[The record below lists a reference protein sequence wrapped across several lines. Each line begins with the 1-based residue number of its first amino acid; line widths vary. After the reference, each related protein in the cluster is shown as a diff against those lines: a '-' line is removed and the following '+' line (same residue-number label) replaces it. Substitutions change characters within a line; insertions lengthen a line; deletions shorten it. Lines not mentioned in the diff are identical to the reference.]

1 MGERFTRIGKYRN
14 ELITNFIIMCMNK
27 RNYLTAAAMALAV
40 LSSCGGQKEAR
51 NTSGIDLANMDTTVS
66 AGQDFFRYAC
76 GGWNDAHPLTAE
88 YSRYGTFDQLA
99 ENNQKQL
106 RELIEG
112 LASQQNEAGTVA
124 QKIGDLYNIA
134 MDSVARNEQGF
145 APVKPMLDKIAALT
159 DKSQIIPMSVEM
171 RRFQGIGTYFN
182 FYVYADPKNSAL
194 NIFQMG
200 QGGINLGEKEYY
212 LDTDSITENIRNEY
226 KKYIAKLFA
235 LSGFSEAEAQQKVA
249 DVMEIET
256 SIAKVSRSA
265 AELRNPEANYHK
277 MSYADLKKRIPGID
291 WDAFMTG
298 LGIQA
303 PAELNVEQVES
314 IQEVAR
320 LISALPVS
328 KHVSYLEYNLLDA
341 AASCLSD
348 DFVAARFDF
357 YGKVMSGRQ
366 VNQPRWKRAVNS
378 VNGMLGELVGEMY
391 VEKYFPAAAKER
403 MLKLVENLRVALGER
418 IDAQEWM
425 SDSTKVRA
433 HEKLDAFRV
442 KVGYPDK
449 WKDYS
454 KLEIKKDSY
463 WANVCRASEWGFND
477 MISRLGKPV
486 DRDEWLMTPQTVNAY
501 YNPSTNE
508 ICFPAAILQPPFF
521 NMDADDAANYGAIG
535 VVIGHEMTHG
545 FDDQGRQFDKNGNLT
560 DWWAEGDADRFKER
574 AQVMVDFFNNIEV
587 LPGLKGN
594 GQLTLGENLADH
606 GGLNVAYLAFRNA
619 TKDAPLEV
627 KEGFTPEQRFFIAY
641 ATLWAGNIRD
651 EQARVYTKSDPHSL
665 GKWRVNGAL
674 PHIQAWYDAFQITP
688 DDSLYVAPENRV
700 NIW

>member
-1 MGERFTRIGKYRN
+1 
-14 ELITNFIIMCMNK
+14 MNK
-27 RNYLTAAAMALAV
+27 KNYVAVATLAFAMLT
-40 LSSCGGQKEAR
+40 SCAGQKEAKS
-51 NTSGIDLANMDTTVS
+51 TSGIDLANMDTTVS
-66 AGQDFFRYAC
+66 AGTDFFRYAC

-88 YSRYGTFDQLA
+88 YSRYGTFDELF
-99 ENNQKQL
+99 ENSQKQL

-112 LASQQNEAGTVA
+112 LAAQKNNQAGSAA
-124 QKIGDLYNIA
+124 QKIGDLYNMA
-134 MDSVARNEQGF
+134 MDSVTLNKQG
-145 APVKPMLDKIAALT
+145 AEPVKAMLDKIAGLK
-159 DKSQIIPMSVEM
+159 DKNEIVPMMTEM
-171 RRFQGIGTYFN
+171 AHIGIGTYFRS
-182 FYVYADPKNSAL
+182 YVYADPKNSSV
-194 NIFQMG
+194 NILQMG

-212 LDTDSITENIRNEY
+212 LDTDSITQNIREQY
-226 KKYIAKLFA
+226 KLYIGKLFQLA
-235 LSGFSEAEAQQKVA
+235 GFSEADAQQKVA

-256 SIAKVSRSA
+256 AIAKVSCSA
-265 AELRNPEANYHK
+265 TELRDPEANYHK
-277 MSYADLKKRIPGID
+277 MSFDELKKTIAGID
-291 WDAFMTG
+291 WDAYMKG

-303 PAELNVEQVES
+303 PAELNVEQVEP

-320 LISALPVS
+320 LMNTLPLS

-357 YGKVMSGRQ
+357 YGKVLSGRQ

-403 MLKLVENLRVALGER
+403 MVKLVKNLQTALGER

-425 SDSTKVRA
+425 SDSTKIRA
-433 HEKLDAFRV
+433 HEKLATFHV

-454 KLEIKKDSY
+454 KLEIKNDSY

-477 MISRLGKPV
+477 MYSRIGKPV
-486 DRDEWLMTPQTVNAY
+486 DKDEWLMTPQTVNAY

-521 NMDADDAANYGAIG
+521 NMEADDAANYGAIG

-545 FDDQGRQFDKNGNLT
+545 FDDQGRQFDKDGNLT
-560 DWWAEGDADRFKER
+560 DWWAPGDADRFKER
-574 AQVMVDFFNNIEV
+574 AQVMVDFFNKIEV
-587 LPGLKGN
+587 LPGLQAN
-594 GQLTLGENLADH
+594 GELTLGENLADH
-606 GGLNVAYLAFRNA
+606 GGLNVAYLAFQNA
-619 TKDAPLEV
+619 TKDAPLGV
-627 KEGFTPEQRFFIAY
+627 VDGFTPEQRFFLAY

-651 EQARVYTKSDPHSL
+651 EQIRVYTKSDPHSL

-674 PHIQAWYDAFQITP
+674 PHIQAWYDAFHITP
-688 DDSLYVAPENRV
+688 SDPLYVAPENRV
-700 NIW
+700 NVW

>member
-1 MGERFTRIGKYRN
+1 
-14 ELITNFIIMCMNK
+14 MNK
-27 RNYLTAAAMALAV
+27 KNYVAVATLAFAMLT
-40 LSSCGGQKEAR
+40 SCAGQKEAKS
-51 NTSGIDLANMDTTVS
+51 TSGIDLANMDTTVS
-66 AGQDFFRYAC
+66 AGTDFFRYAC

-88 YSRYGTFDQLA
+88 YSRYGTFDELF
-99 ENNQKQL
+99 ENSQKQL

-112 LASQQNEAGTVA
+112 LAAQKNNQAGSAA
-124 QKIGDLYNIA
+124 QKIGDLYNMA
-134 MDSVARNEQGF
+134 MDSVTLNKQG
-145 APVKPMLDKIAALT
+145 AEPVKAMLDKIAGMK
-159 DKSQIIPMSVEM
+159 DKSEIVPMMTEM
-171 RRFQGIGTYFN
+171 AHIGIGTYFHS
-182 FYVYADPKNSAL
+182 YVYADPKNSSL

-212 LDTDSITENIRNEY
+212 LDTDSITQNIREQY
-226 KKYIAKLFA
+226 KLYIGKLFQLA
-235 LSGFSEAEAQQKVA
+235 GFSEADAQQKVA

-256 SIAKVSRSA
+256 AIAKVSRSA
-265 AELRNPEANYHK
+265 TELRDPEANYHK
-277 MSYADLKKRIPGID
+277 MSFDELKKTIAGID
-291 WDAFMTG
+291 WDAYMKG

-303 PAELNVEQVES
+303 PAELNVEQVEP

-320 LISALPVS
+320 LMNTLPLS

-357 YGKVMSGRQ
+357 YGKVLSGRQ

-403 MLKLVENLRVALGER
+403 MVKLVKNLQTALGER

-425 SDSTKVRA
+425 SDSTKIRA
-433 HEKLDAFRV
+433 HEKLATFHV

-454 KLEIKKDSY
+454 KLEIKNDSY
-463 WANVCRASEWGFND
+463 WANVCRASEWGLND
-477 MISRLGKPV
+477 MYSRIGKPV
-486 DRDEWLMTPQTVNAY
+486 DKDEWLMTPQTVNAY

-521 NMDADDAANYGAIG
+521 NMEADDAANYGAIG

-545 FDDQGRQFDKNGNLT
+545 FDDQGRQFDKDGNLT
-560 DWWAEGDADRFKER
+560 DWWAPGDADRFKER
-574 AQVMVDFFNNIEV
+574 AQVMVDFFNKIEV
-587 LPGLKGN
+587 LPGLQAN
-594 GQLTLGENLADH
+594 GELTLGENLADH
-606 GGLNVAYLAFRNA
+606 GGLNVAYLAFQNA
-619 TKDAPLEV
+619 TKDAPLGV
-627 KEGFTPEQRFFIAY
+627 VDGFTPEQRFFLAY

-651 EQARVYTKSDPHSL
+651 EQIRVYTKSDPHSL

-674 PHIQAWYDAFQITP
+674 PHIQAWYDAFHITP
-688 DDSLYVAPENRV
+688 SDPLYVAPENRV
-700 NIW
+700 NVW

>member
-1 MGERFTRIGKYRN
+1 
-14 ELITNFIIMCMNK
+14 MNK
-27 RNYLTAAAMALAV
+27 KNYVAVATLAFAMLT
-40 LSSCGGQKEAR
+40 SCAGQKEAKS
-51 NTSGIDLANMDTTVS
+51 TSGIDLANMDTTVS
-66 AGQDFFRYAC
+66 AGTDFFRYAC

-88 YSRYGTFDQLA
+88 YSRYGTFDELF
-99 ENNQKQL
+99 ENSQKQL

-112 LASQQNEAGTVA
+112 LAAQKNNQAGSAA
-124 QKIGDLYNIA
+124 QKIGDLYNMA
-134 MDSVARNEQGF
+134 MDSVTLNKQG
-145 APVKPMLDKIAALT
+145 AEPVKAMLDKIAGLK
-159 DKSQIIPMSVEM
+159 DKSEIVPMMTEM
-171 RRFQGIGTYFN
+171 AHIGIGTYFHS
-182 FYVYADPKNSAL
+182 YVYADPKNSSL

-212 LDTDSITENIRNEY
+212 LDTDSITQNIREQY
-226 KKYIAKLFA
+226 KLYIGKLFQLA
-235 LSGFSEAEAQQKVA
+235 GFSEADAQQKVA

-256 SIAKVSRSA
+256 AIAKVSRSA
-265 AELRNPEANYHK
+265 TELRDPEANYHK
-277 MSYADLKKRIPGID
+277 MSFDELKKTIAGID
-291 WDAFMTG
+291 WDAYMKG

-303 PAELNVEQVES
+303 PAELNVEQVGP

-320 LISALPVS
+320 LMNTLPLS

-357 YGKVMSGRQ
+357 YGKVLSGRQ

-403 MLKLVENLRVALGER
+403 MVKLVKNLQAALSER

-425 SDSTKVRA
+425 SDSTKIRA
-433 HEKLDAFRV
+433 HEKLATFHV

-454 KLEIKKDSY
+454 KLEIKNDSY

-477 MISRLGKPV
+477 MYSRIGKPV
-486 DRDEWLMTPQTVNAY
+486 DKDEWLMTPQTVNAY

-521 NMDADDAANYGAIG
+521 NMEADDAANYGAIG

-545 FDDQGRQFDKNGNLT
+545 FDDQGRQFDKDGNLT
-560 DWWAEGDADRFKER
+560 DWWAPGDADRFKER
-574 AQVMVDFFNNIEV
+574 AQVMVDFFNKIEV
-587 LPGLKGN
+587 LPGLQAN
-594 GQLTLGENLADH
+594 GELTLGENLADH
-606 GGLNVAYLAFRNA
+606 GGLNVAYLAFQNA
-619 TKDAPLEV
+619 TKDAPLGV
-627 KEGFTPEQRFFIAY
+627 VDGFTPEQRFFLAY

-651 EQARVYTKSDPHSL
+651 EQIRVYTKSDPHSL

-674 PHIQAWYDAFQITP
+674 PHIQAWYDAFHITP
-688 DDSLYVAPENRV
+688 SDPLYVAPENRV
-700 NIW
+700 NVW

>member
-1 MGERFTRIGKYRN
+1 
-14 ELITNFIIMCMNK
+14 MNK
-27 RNYLTAAAMALAV
+27 KNYVAVATLAFAMLT
-40 LSSCGGQKEAR
+40 SCAGQKEAKS
-51 NTSGIDLANMDTTVS
+51 TSGIDLANMDTTVS
-66 AGQDFFRYAC
+66 AGTDFFRYAC

-88 YSRYGTFDQLA
+88 YSRYGTFDELF
-99 ENNQKQL
+99 ENSQKQL

-112 LASQQNEAGTVA
+112 LAAQKNNQAGSAA
-124 QKIGDLYNIA
+124 QKIGDLYNMA
-134 MDSVARNEQGF
+134 MDSVTLNKQG
-145 APVKPMLDKIAALT
+145 AEPVKAMLDKIAGMK
-159 DKSQIIPMSVEM
+159 DKSEIVPMMTEM
-171 RRFQGIGTYFN
+171 AHIGIGTYFHS
-182 FYVYADPKNSAL
+182 YVYADPKNSSL

-212 LDTDSITENIRNEY
+212 LDTDSITQNIREQY
-226 KKYIAKLFA
+226 KLYIGKLFQLA
-235 LSGFSEAEAQQKVA
+235 GFSEADAQQKVA

-256 SIAKVSRSA
+256 AIAKVSRSA
-265 AELRNPEANYHK
+265 TELRDPEANYHK
-277 MSYADLKKRIPGID
+277 MSFDELKKTIVGID
-291 WDAFMTG
+291 WDAYMKG

-303 PAELNVEQVES
+303 PAELNVEQVEP

-320 LISALPVS
+320 LMNTLPLS

-357 YGKVMSGRQ
+357 YGKVLSGRQ

-403 MLKLVENLRVALGER
+403 MVKLVKNLQTALGER

-425 SDSTKVRA
+425 SDSTKIRA
-433 HEKLDAFRV
+433 HEKLATFHV

-454 KLEIKKDSY
+454 KLEIKNDSY

-477 MISRLGKPV
+477 MYSRIGKPV
-486 DRDEWLMTPQTVNAY
+486 DKDEWLMTPQTVNAY

-521 NMDADDAANYGAIG
+521 NMEADDAANYGAIG

-545 FDDQGRQFDKNGNLT
+545 FDDQGRQFDKDGNLT
-560 DWWAEGDADRFKER
+560 DWWAPGDADRFKER
-574 AQVMVDFFNNIEV
+574 AQVMVDFFNKIEV
-587 LPGLKGN
+587 LPGLQAN
-594 GQLTLGENLADH
+594 GELTLGENLADH
-606 GGLNVAYLAFRNA
+606 GGLNVAYLAFQNA
-619 TKDAPLEV
+619 TKDAPLGV
-627 KEGFTPEQRFFIAY
+627 VDGFTPEQRFFLAY

-651 EQARVYTKSDPHSL
+651 EQIRVYTKSDPHSL

-674 PHIQAWYDAFQITP
+674 PHIQAWYDAFHITP
-688 DDSLYVAPENRV
+688 SDPLYVAPENRV
-700 NIW
+700 NVW

>member
-1 MGERFTRIGKYRN
+1 
-14 ELITNFIIMCMNK
+14 MNK
-27 RNYLTAAAMALAV
+27 KNYVAVATLAFAMLT
-40 LSSCGGQKEAR
+40 SCAGQKEAKS
-51 NTSGIDLANMDTTVS
+51 TSGIDLANMDTTVS
-66 AGQDFFRYAC
+66 AGTDFFRYAC

-88 YSRYGTFDQLA
+88 YSRYGTFDELF
-99 ENNQKQL
+99 ENSQKQL

-112 LASQQNEAGTVA
+112 LAAQKNNQAGSAA
-124 QKIGDLYNIA
+124 QKIGDLYNMA
-134 MDSVARNEQGF
+134 MDSVTLNKQG
-145 APVKPMLDKIAALT
+145 AEPVKAMLDKIAGMK
-159 DKSQIIPMSVEM
+159 DKSEIVPMMTEM
-171 RRFQGIGTYFN
+171 AHIGIGTYFHS
-182 FYVYADPKNSAL
+182 YVYADPKNSSL

-212 LDTDSITENIRNEY
+212 LDTDSITQNIREQY
-226 KKYIAKLFA
+226 KLYIGKLFQLA
-235 LSGFSEAEAQQKVA
+235 GFSEADAQQKVA

-256 SIAKVSRSA
+256 AIAKVSRSA
-265 AELRNPEANYHK
+265 TELRDPEANYHK
-277 MSYADLKKRIPGID
+277 MSFDELKKTIAGID
-291 WDAFMTG
+291 WDAYMKG

-303 PAELNVEQVES
+303 PAELNVEQAEP

-320 LISALPVS
+320 LMNTLPLS

-357 YGKVMSGRQ
+357 YGKVLSGRQ

-403 MLKLVENLRVALGER
+403 MVKLVKNLQTALGER

-425 SDSTKVRA
+425 SDSTKIRA
-433 HEKLDAFRV
+433 HEKLATFHV

-454 KLEIKKDSY
+454 KLEIKNDSY

-477 MISRLGKPV
+477 MYSRIGKPV
-486 DRDEWLMTPQTVNAY
+486 DKDEWLMTPQTVNAY

-521 NMDADDAANYGAIG
+521 NMEADDAANYGAIG

-545 FDDQGRQFDKNGNLT
+545 FDDQGRQFDKDGNLT
-560 DWWAEGDADRFKER
+560 DWWAPGDADRFKER
-574 AQVMVDFFNNIEV
+574 AQVMVDFFNKIEV
-587 LPGLKGN
+587 LPGLQAN
-594 GQLTLGENLADH
+594 GELTLGENLADH
-606 GGLNVAYLAFRNA
+606 GGLNVAYLAFQNA
-619 TKDAPLEV
+619 TKDAPLGV
-627 KEGFTPEQRFFIAY
+627 VDGFTPEQRFFLAY

-651 EQARVYTKSDPHSL
+651 EQIRVYTKSDPHSL

-674 PHIQAWYDAFQITP
+674 PHIQAWYDAFHITP
-688 DDSLYVAPENRV
+688 SDPLYVAPENRV
-700 NIW
+700 NVW

>member
-1 MGERFTRIGKYRN
+1 
-14 ELITNFIIMCMNK
+14 MNK
-27 RNYLTAAAMALAV
+27 KNYVAVATLAFAMLT
-40 LSSCGGQKEAR
+40 SCAGQKEAKS
-51 NTSGIDLANMDTTVS
+51 TSGIDLANMDTTVS
-66 AGQDFFRYAC
+66 AGTDFFRYAC

-88 YSRYGTFDQLA
+88 YSRYGTFDELF
-99 ENNQKQL
+99 ENSQKQL

-112 LASQQNEAGTVA
+112 LAAQKNNQAGSAA
-124 QKIGDLYNIA
+124 QKIGDLYNMA
-134 MDSVARNEQGF
+134 MDSVTLNKQG
-145 APVKPMLDKIAALT
+145 AEPVKAMLDKIAGMK
-159 DKSQIIPMSVEM
+159 DKSEIVPMMTEM
-171 RRFQGIGTYFN
+171 AHIGIGTYFHS
-182 FYVYADPKNSAL
+182 YVYADPKNSSL

-212 LDTDSITENIRNEY
+212 LDTDSITQNIREQY
-226 KKYIAKLFA
+226 KLYIGKLFQLA
-235 LSGFSEAEAQQKVA
+235 GFSEADAQQKVA
-249 DVMEIET
+249 DVMELET
-256 SIAKVSRSA
+256 TIAKVSRSA
-265 AELRNPEANYHK
+265 TELRDPEANYHK
-277 MSYADLKKRIPGID
+277 MSFDELKKTIAGID
-291 WDAFMTG
+291 WDAYMKG

-303 PAELNVEQVES
+303 PAELNVEQVEP

-320 LISALPVS
+320 LMNTLPLS

-357 YGKVMSGRQ
+357 YGKVLSGRQ

-403 MLKLVENLRVALGER
+403 MVKLVKNLQTALGER

-425 SDSTKVRA
+425 SDSTKIRA
-433 HEKLDAFRV
+433 HEKLATFHV

-454 KLEIKKDSY
+454 KLEIKNDSY

-477 MISRLGKPV
+477 MYSRIGKPV
-486 DRDEWLMTPQTVNAY
+486 DKDEWLMTPQTVNAY

-521 NMDADDAANYGAIG
+521 NMEADDAANYGAIG

-545 FDDQGRQFDKNGNLT
+545 FDDQGRQFDKDGNLT
-560 DWWAEGDADRFKER
+560 DWWAPGDADRFKER
-574 AQVMVDFFNNIEV
+574 AQVMVDFFNKIEV
-587 LPGLKGN
+587 LPGLQAN
-594 GQLTLGENLADH
+594 GELTLGENLADH
-606 GGLNVAYLAFRNA
+606 GGLNVAYLAFQNA
-619 TKDAPLEV
+619 TKDAPLGV
-627 KEGFTPEQRFFIAY
+627 VDGFTPEQRFFLAY

-651 EQARVYTKSDPHSL
+651 EQIRVYTKSDPHSL

-674 PHIQAWYDAFQITP
+674 PHIQAWYDAFHITP
-688 DDSLYVAPENRV
+688 SDPLYVAPENRV
-700 NIW
+700 NVW

>member
-1 MGERFTRIGKYRN
+1 
-14 ELITNFIIMCMNK
+14 MNK
-27 RNYLTAAAMALAV
+27 KNYVAVATLAFAMLT
-40 LSSCGGQKEAR
+40 SCAGQKEAKS
-51 NTSGIDLANMDTTVS
+51 TSGIDLANMDTTVS
-66 AGQDFFRYAC
+66 AGTDFFRYAC

-88 YSRYGTFDQLA
+88 YSRYGTFDELF
-99 ENNQKQL
+99 ENSQKQL

-112 LASQQNEAGTVA
+112 LAAQKNNQAGSAA
-124 QKIGDLYNIA
+124 QKIGDLYNMA
-134 MDSVARNEQGF
+134 MDSVTLNKQG
-145 APVKPMLDKIAALT
+145 AEPVKAMLDKIAGMK
-159 DKSQIIPMSVEM
+159 DKSEIVPMMTEM
-171 RRFQGIGTYFN
+171 AHIGIGTYFHS
-182 FYVYADPKNSAL
+182 YVYADPKNSSL

-212 LDTDSITENIRNEY
+212 LDTDSITQNIREQY
-226 KKYIAKLFA
+226 KLYIGKLFQLA
-235 LSGFSEAEAQQKVA
+235 GFSEADAQQKVA
-249 DVMEIET
+249 DVMELET
-256 SIAKVSRSA
+256 AIAKVSRSA
-265 AELRNPEANYHK
+265 TELRDPEANYHK
-277 MSYADLKKRIPGID
+277 MSFDELKKTIAGID
-291 WDAFMTG
+291 WDAYMKG

-303 PAELNVEQVES
+303 PAELNVEQVEP

-320 LISALPVS
+320 LMNTLPLS

-357 YGKVMSGRQ
+357 YGKVLSGRQ

-403 MLKLVENLRVALGER
+403 MVKLVKNLQTALGER

-425 SDSTKVRA
+425 SDSTKIRA
-433 HEKLDAFRV
+433 HEKLATFHV

-454 KLEIKKDSY
+454 KLEIKNDSY

-477 MISRLGKPV
+477 MYSRIGKPV
-486 DRDEWLMTPQTVNAY
+486 DKDEWLMTPQTVNAY

-521 NMDADDAANYGAIG
+521 NMEADDAANYGAIG

-545 FDDQGRQFDKNGNLT
+545 FDDQGRQFDKDGNLT
-560 DWWAEGDADRFKER
+560 DWWAPGDADRFKER
-574 AQVMVDFFNNIEV
+574 AQVMVDFFNKIEV
-587 LPGLKGN
+587 LPGLQAN
-594 GQLTLGENLADH
+594 GELTLGENLADH
-606 GGLNVAYLAFRNA
+606 GGLNVAYLAFQNA
-619 TKDAPLEV
+619 TKDAPLGV
-627 KEGFTPEQRFFIAY
+627 VDGFTPEQRFFLAY

-651 EQARVYTKSDPHSL
+651 EQIRVYTKSDPHSL

-674 PHIQAWYDAFQITP
+674 PHIQAWYDAFHITP
-688 DDSLYVAPENRV
+688 SDPLYVAPENRV
-700 NIW
+700 NVW

>member
-1 MGERFTRIGKYRN
+1 
-14 ELITNFIIMCMNK
+14 MNK
-27 RNYLTAAAMALAV
+27 KHYVAVATLAFAMLT
-40 LSSCGGQKEAR
+40 SCAGQKEAKS
-51 NTSGIDLANMDTTVS
+51 TSGIDLANMDTTVS
-66 AGQDFFRYAC
+66 AGTDFFRYAC

-88 YSRYGTFDQLA
+88 YSRYGTFDELF
-99 ENNQKQL
+99 ENSQKQL

-112 LASQQNEAGTVA
+112 LAAQKNNQAGSAA
-124 QKIGDLYNIA
+124 QKIGDLYNMA
-134 MDSVARNEQGF
+134 MDSVTLNKQG
-145 APVKPMLDKIAALT
+145 AEPVKAMLDKIAGMK
-159 DKSQIIPMSVEM
+159 DKSEIVPMMTEM
-171 RRFQGIGTYFN
+171 AHIGIGTYFHS
-182 FYVYADPKNSAL
+182 YVYADPKNSSL

-212 LDTDSITENIRNEY
+212 LDTDSITQNIREQY
-226 KKYIAKLFA
+226 KLYIGKLFQLA
-235 LSGFSEAEAQQKVA
+235 GFSEADAQQKVA

-256 SIAKVSRSA
+256 AIAKVSRSA
-265 AELRNPEANYHK
+265 TELRDPEANYHK
-277 MSYADLKKRIPGID
+277 MSFDELKKTIAGID
-291 WDAFMTG
+291 WDAYMKG

-303 PAELNVEQVES
+303 PAELNVEQVEP

-320 LISALPVS
+320 LMNTLPLS

-357 YGKVMSGRQ
+357 YGKVLSGRQ

-403 MLKLVENLRVALGER
+403 MVKLVKNLQTALGER

-425 SDSTKVRA
+425 SDSTKIRA
-433 HEKLDAFRV
+433 HEKLAAFHV

-454 KLEIKKDSY
+454 KLEIKNDSY

-477 MISRLGKPV
+477 MYSRIGKPV
-486 DRDEWLMTPQTVNAY
+486 DKDEWLMTPQTVNAY

-521 NMDADDAANYGAIG
+521 NMEADDAANYGAIG

-545 FDDQGRQFDKNGNLT
+545 FDDQGRQFDKDGNLT
-560 DWWAEGDADRFKER
+560 DWWAPGDADRFKER
-574 AQVMVDFFNNIEV
+574 AQVMVDFFNKIEV
-587 LPGLKGN
+587 LPGLQAN
-594 GQLTLGENLADH
+594 GELTLGENLADH
-606 GGLNVAYLAFRNA
+606 GGLNVAYLAFQNA
-619 TKDAPLEV
+619 TKDAPLGV
-627 KEGFTPEQRFFIAY
+627 VDGFTPEQRFFLAY

-651 EQARVYTKSDPHSL
+651 EQIRVYTKSDPHSL

-674 PHIQAWYDAFQITP
+674 PHIQAWYDAFHITP
-688 DDSLYVAPENRV
+688 SDPLYVAPENRV
-700 NIW
+700 NVW

>member
-1 MGERFTRIGKYRN
+1 
-14 ELITNFIIMCMNK
+14 MNK
-27 RNYLTAAAMALAV
+27 KNYVAVATLAFAMLT
-40 LSSCGGQKEAR
+40 SCAGQKEAKS
-51 NTSGIDLANMDTTVS
+51 TSGIDLANMDTTVS
-66 AGQDFFRYAC
+66 AGTDFFRYAC

-88 YSRYGTFDQLA
+88 YSRYGTFDELF
-99 ENNQKQL
+99 ENSQKQL

-112 LASQQNEAGTVA
+112 LAAQKNNQAGSAA
-124 QKIGDLYNIA
+124 QKIGDLYNMA
-134 MDSVARNEQGF
+134 MDSVTLNKQG
-145 APVKPMLDKIAALT
+145 AEPVKAMLDKIAGLK
-159 DKSQIIPMSVEM
+159 DKNEIVPMMTEM
-171 RRFQGIGTYFN
+171 AHIGIGTYFHS
-182 FYVYADPKNSAL
+182 YVYADPKNSSL

-212 LDTDSITENIRNEY
+212 LDTDSITQNIREQY
-226 KKYIAKLFA
+226 KLYIGKLFQLA
-235 LSGFSEAEAQQKVA
+235 GFSEADAQQKVA

-256 SIAKVSRSA
+256 AIAKVSRSA
-265 AELRNPEANYHK
+265 TELRDPEANYHK
-277 MSYADLKKRIPGID
+277 MSFDELKKTIAGID
-291 WDAFMTG
+291 WDTYMKG

-303 PAELNVEQVES
+303 PAELNVEQVEP

-320 LISALPVS
+320 LMNTLPLS

-357 YGKVMSGRQ
+357 YGKVLSGRQ

-403 MLKLVENLRVALGER
+403 MVKLVKNLQTALGER

-425 SDSTKVRA
+425 SDSTKIRA
-433 HEKLDAFRV
+433 HEKLATFHV

-454 KLEIKKDSY
+454 KLEIKNDSY

-477 MISRLGKPV
+477 MYSRIGKPV
-486 DRDEWLMTPQTVNAY
+486 DKDEWLMTPQTVNAY

-521 NMDADDAANYGAIG
+521 NMEADDAANYGAIG

-545 FDDQGRQFDKNGNLT
+545 FDDQGRQFDKDGNLT
-560 DWWAEGDADRFKER
+560 DWWAPGDADRFKER
-574 AQVMVDFFNNIEV
+574 AQVMVDFFNKIEV
-587 LPGLKGN
+587 LPGLQAN
-594 GQLTLGENLADH
+594 GELTLGENLADH
-606 GGLNVAYLAFRNA
+606 GGLNVAYLAFQNA
-619 TKDAPLEV
+619 TKDAPLGV
-627 KEGFTPEQRFFIAY
+627 VDGFTPEQRFFLAY

-651 EQARVYTKSDPHSL
+651 EQIRVYTKSDPHSL

-674 PHIQAWYDAFQITP
+674 PHIQAWYDAFHITP
-688 DDSLYVAPENRV
+688 SDPLYVAPENRV
-700 NIW
+700 NVW

>member
-1 MGERFTRIGKYRN
+1 
-14 ELITNFIIMCMNK
+14 MNK
-27 RNYLTAAAMALAV
+27 KNYVAVATLAFAMLT
-40 LSSCGGQKEAR
+40 SCAGQKEAKS
-51 NTSGIDLANMDTTVS
+51 TSGIDLANMDTTVS
-66 AGQDFFRYAC
+66 AGTDFFRYAC

-88 YSRYGTFDQLA
+88 YSRYGTFDELF
-99 ENNQKQL
+99 ENSQKQL

-112 LASQQNEAGTVA
+112 LAAQKNNQAGSAA
-124 QKIGDLYNIA
+124 QKIGDLYNMA
-134 MDSVARNEQGF
+134 MDSVTLNKQG
-145 APVKPMLDKIAALT
+145 AEPVKAMLDKIAGMK
-159 DKSQIIPMSVEM
+159 DKSEIVPMMTEM
-171 RRFQGIGTYFN
+171 AHIGIGTYFHS
-182 FYVYADPKNSAL
+182 YVYADPKNSSL

-212 LDTDSITENIRNEY
+212 LDTDSITQNIREQY
-226 KKYIAKLFA
+226 KLYIGKLFQLA
-235 LSGFSEAEAQQKVA
+235 GFSEADAQQKVA

-256 SIAKVSRSA
+256 AIAKVSRSA
-265 AELRNPEANYHK
+265 TELRDPEANYHK
-277 MSYADLKKRIPGID
+277 MSFDELKKTIAGID
-291 WDAFMTG
+291 WDAYMKG

-303 PAELNVEQVES
+303 PAELNVEQVEP

-320 LISALPVS
+320 LMNTLPLS

-357 YGKVMSGRQ
+357 YGKVLSGRQ

-403 MLKLVENLRVALGER
+403 MVKLVKNLQTALGER

-425 SDSTKVRA
+425 SDSTKIRA
-433 HEKLDAFRV
+433 HEKLAAFHV

-454 KLEIKKDSY
+454 KLEIKNDSY

-477 MISRLGKPV
+477 MYSRIGKPV
-486 DRDEWLMTPQTVNAY
+486 DKDEWLMTPQTVNAY

-521 NMDADDAANYGAIG
+521 NMEADDAANYGAIG

-545 FDDQGRQFDKNGNLT
+545 FDDQGRQFDKDGNLT
-560 DWWAEGDADRFKER
+560 DWWAPGDADRFKER
-574 AQVMVDFFNNIEV
+574 AQVMVDFFNKIEV
-587 LPGLKGN
+587 LPGLQAN
-594 GQLTLGENLADH
+594 GELTLGENLADH
-606 GGLNVAYLAFRNA
+606 GGLSVAYLAFQNA
-619 TKDAPLEV
+619 TKDAPLGV
-627 KEGFTPEQRFFIAY
+627 VDGFTPEQRFFLAY

-651 EQARVYTKSDPHSL
+651 EQIRVYTKSDPHSL

-674 PHIQAWYDAFQITP
+674 PHIQAWYDAFHITP
-688 DDSLYVAPENRV
+688 SDPLYVAPENRV
-700 NIW
+700 NVW

>member
-1 MGERFTRIGKYRN
+1 
-14 ELITNFIIMCMNK
+14 MNK
-27 RNYLTAAAMALAV
+27 KNYVAVATLAFAMLT
-40 LSSCGGQKEAR
+40 SCAGQKEAKS
-51 NTSGIDLANMDTTVS
+51 TSGIDLANMDTTVS
-66 AGQDFFRYAC
+66 AGTDFFRYAC

-88 YSRYGTFDQLA
+88 YSRYGTFDELF
-99 ENNQKQL
+99 ENSQKQL

-112 LASQQNEAGTVA
+112 LAAQKNNQAGSAA
-124 QKIGDLYNIA
+124 QKIGDLYNMA
-134 MDSVARNEQGF
+134 MDSVTLNKQG
-145 APVKPMLDKIAALT
+145 AEPVKAMLDKIAGMK
-159 DKSQIIPMSVEM
+159 DKSEIVPMMTEM
-171 RRFQGIGTYFN
+171 AHIGIGTYFHS
-182 FYVYADPKNSAL
+182 YVYADPKNSSL

-212 LDTDSITENIRNEY
+212 LDTDSITQNIREQY
-226 KKYIAKLFA
+226 KLYIGKLFQLA
-235 LSGFSEAEAQQKVA
+235 GFSEADAQQKVA

-256 SIAKVSRSA
+256 AIAKVSRSA
-265 AELRNPEANYHK
+265 TELRDLEANYHK
-277 MSYADLKKRIPGID
+277 MSFDELKKTIAGID
-291 WDAFMTG
+291 WDAYMKG

-303 PAELNVEQVES
+303 PAELNVEQVEP

-320 LISALPVS
+320 LMNTLPLS

-357 YGKVMSGRQ
+357 YGKVLSGRQ

-403 MLKLVENLRVALGER
+403 MVKLVKNLQTALGER

-425 SDSTKVRA
+425 SDSTKIRA
-433 HEKLDAFRV
+433 HEKLAVFHV

-454 KLEIKKDSY
+454 KLEIKNDSY

-477 MISRLGKPV
+477 MYSRIGKPV
-486 DRDEWLMTPQTVNAY
+486 DKDEWLMTPQTVNAY

-521 NMDADDAANYGAIG
+521 NMEADDAANYGAIG

-545 FDDQGRQFDKNGNLT
+545 FDDQGRQFDKDGNLT
-560 DWWAEGDADRFKER
+560 DWWAPGDADRFKER
-574 AQVMVDFFNNIEV
+574 AQVMVDFFNKIEV
-587 LPGLKGN
+587 LPGLQAN
-594 GQLTLGENLADH
+594 GELTLGENLADH
-606 GGLNVAYLAFRNA
+606 GGLNVAYLAFQNA
-619 TKDAPLEV
+619 TKDAPLGV
-627 KEGFTPEQRFFIAY
+627 VDGFTPEQRFFLAY

-651 EQARVYTKSDPHSL
+651 EQIRVYTKSDPHSL

-674 PHIQAWYDAFQITP
+674 PHIQAWYDAFHITP
-688 DDSLYVAPENRV
+688 SDPLYVAPENRV
-700 NIW
+700 NVW

>member
-1 MGERFTRIGKYRN
+1 
-14 ELITNFIIMCMNK
+14 MNK
-27 RNYLTAAAMALAV
+27 KNYVAVATLAFAMLT
-40 LSSCGGQKEAR
+40 SCAGQKEAKS
-51 NTSGIDLANMDTTVS
+51 TSGIDLANMDTTVS
-66 AGQDFFRYAC
+66 AGTDFFRYAC

-88 YSRYGTFDQLA
+88 YSRYGTFDELF
-99 ENNQKQL
+99 ENSQTQL

-112 LASQQNEAGTVA
+112 LAAQKNNQAGSAA
-124 QKIGDLYNIA
+124 QKIGDLYNMA
-134 MDSVARNEQGF
+134 MDSVTLNKQG
-145 APVKPMLDKIAALT
+145 AEPVKAMLDTIAGLK
-159 DKSQIIPMSVEM
+159 DKNEIVPMMTEM
-171 RRFQGIGTYFN
+171 AHIGIGTYFRS
-182 FYVYADPKNSAL
+182 YVYADPKNSSL

-212 LDTDSITENIRNEY
+212 LDTDSITQNIREQY
-226 KKYIAKLFA
+226 KLYIGKLFQLA
-235 LSGFSEAEAQQKVA
+235 GFSEADAQQKVA

-256 SIAKVSRSA
+256 AIAKVSRSA
-265 AELRNPEANYHK
+265 TELRDPEANYHK
-277 MSYADLKKRIPGID
+277 MSFDELKKTIAGID
-291 WDAFMTG
+291 WDAYMKG

-303 PAELNVEQVES
+303 PAELNVEQVEP

-320 LISALPVS
+320 LMNTLPLS

-357 YGKVMSGRQ
+357 YGKVLSGRQ

-403 MLKLVENLRVALGER
+403 MVKLVKNLQTALGER

-425 SDSTKVRA
+425 SDSTKIRA
-433 HEKLDAFRV
+433 HEKLATFHV

-454 KLEIKKDSY
+454 KLEIKNDSY

-477 MISRLGKPV
+477 MYSRIGKPV
-486 DRDEWLMTPQTVNAY
+486 DKDEWLMTPQTVNAY

-521 NMDADDAANYGAIG
+521 NMEADDAANYGAIG

-545 FDDQGRQFDKNGNLT
+545 FDDQGRQFDKDGNLT
-560 DWWAEGDADRFKER
+560 DWWAPGDADRFKER
-574 AQVMVDFFNNIEV
+574 AQVMVDFFNKIEV
-587 LPGLKGN
+587 LPGLQAN
-594 GQLTLGENLADH
+594 GELTLGENLADH
-606 GGLNVAYLAFRNA
+606 GGLNVAYLAFQNA
-619 TKDAPLEV
+619 TKDAPLGV
-627 KEGFTPEQRFFIAY
+627 VDGFTPEQRFFLAY

-651 EQARVYTKSDPHSL
+651 EQIRVYTKSDPHSL

-674 PHIQAWYDAFQITP
+674 PHIQAWYDAFHITP
-688 DDSLYVAPENRV
+688 SDPLYVAPENRV
-700 NIW
+700 NVW

>member
-1 MGERFTRIGKYRN
+1 
-14 ELITNFIIMCMNK
+14 MNK
-27 RNYLTAAAMALAV
+27 KNYVAVATLAFAMLT
-40 LSSCGGQKEAR
+40 SCAGQKEAKS
-51 NTSGIDLANMDTTVS
+51 TSGIDLANMDTTVS
-66 AGQDFFRYAC
+66 AGTDFFRYAC

-88 YSRYGTFDQLA
+88 YSRYGTFDELF
-99 ENNQKQL
+99 ENSQKQL

-112 LASQQNEAGTVA
+112 LAAQKNNQAGSAA
-124 QKIGDLYNIA
+124 QKIGDLYNMA
-134 MDSVARNEQGF
+134 MDSVTLNKQG
-145 APVKPMLDKIAALT
+145 AEPVKAMLDKIAGMK
-159 DKSQIIPMSVEM
+159 DKSEIVPMMTEM
-171 RRFQGIGTYFN
+171 AHIGIGTYFHS
-182 FYVYADPKNSAL
+182 YVYADPKNSSL

-212 LDTDSITENIRNEY
+212 LDTDSITQNIREQY
-226 KKYIAKLFA
+226 KLYIGKLFQLA
-235 LSGFSEAEAQQKVA
+235 GFSEADAQQKVA
-249 DVMEIET
+249 DVMELET
-256 SIAKVSRSA
+256 AIAKVSRSA
-265 AELRNPEANYHK
+265 TELRAPEANYHK
-277 MSYADLKKRIPGID
+277 MSFDELKKTIAGID
-291 WDAFMTG
+291 WDAYMKG

-303 PAELNVEQVES
+303 PAELNVEQVEP

-320 LISALPVS
+320 LMNTLPLS

-357 YGKVMSGRQ
+357 YGKVLSGRQ

-403 MLKLVENLRVALGER
+403 MVKLVKNLQTALGER

-425 SDSTKVRA
+425 SDSTKIRA
-433 HEKLDAFRV
+433 HEKLATFHV

-454 KLEIKKDSY
+454 KLEIKNDSY

-477 MISRLGKPV
+477 MYSRIGKPV
-486 DRDEWLMTPQTVNAY
+486 DKDEWLMTPQTVNAY

-521 NMDADDAANYGAIG
+521 NMEADDAANYGAIG

-545 FDDQGRQFDKNGNLT
+545 FDDQGRQFDKDGNLT
-560 DWWAEGDADRFKER
+560 DWWAPGDADRFKER
-574 AQVMVDFFNNIEV
+574 AQVMVDFFNKIEV
-587 LPGLKGN
+587 LPGLQAN
-594 GQLTLGENLADH
+594 GELTLGENLADH
-606 GGLNVAYLAFRNA
+606 GGLNVAYLAFQNA
-619 TKDAPLEV
+619 TKDAPLGV
-627 KEGFTPEQRFFIAY
+627 VDGFTPEQRFFLAY

-651 EQARVYTKSDPHSL
+651 EQIRVYTKSDPHSL

-674 PHIQAWYDAFQITP
+674 PHIQAWYDAFHITP
-688 DDSLYVAPENRV
+688 SDPLYVAPENRV
-700 NIW
+700 NVW

>member
-1 MGERFTRIGKYRN
+1 
-14 ELITNFIIMCMNK
+14 MNK
-27 RNYLTAAAMALAV
+27 KNYVAVATLAFAMLT
-40 LSSCGGQKEAR
+40 SCAGQKEAKS
-51 NTSGIDLANMDTTVS
+51 TSGIDLANMDTTVS
-66 AGQDFFRYAC
+66 AGTDFFRYAC

-88 YSRYGTFDQLA
+88 YSRYGTFDELF
-99 ENNQKQL
+99 ENSQKQL

-112 LASQQNEAGTVA
+112 LAAQKNNQAGSAA
-124 QKIGDLYNIA
+124 QKIGDLYNMA
-134 MDSVARNEQGF
+134 MDSVTLNKQG
-145 APVKPMLDKIAALT
+145 AEPVKAMLDKIAGMK
-159 DKSQIIPMSVEM
+159 DKSEIVPMMTEM
-171 RRFQGIGTYFN
+171 AHIGIGTYFRS
-182 FYVYADPKNSAL
+182 YVYADPKNSSL

-212 LDTDSITENIRNEY
+212 LDTDSITQNIREQY
-226 KKYIAKLFA
+226 KLYIGKLFQLA
-235 LSGFSEAEAQQKVA
+235 GFSEADAQQKVA
-249 DVMEIET
+249 DVMELET
-256 SIAKVSRSA
+256 AIAKVSRSA
-265 AELRNPEANYHK
+265 TELRDPEANYHK
-277 MSYADLKKRIPGID
+277 MSFDELKKTIAGID
-291 WDAFMTG
+291 WDAYMKG

-303 PAELNVEQVES
+303 PAELNVEQVEP

-320 LISALPVS
+320 LMNTLPLS

-357 YGKVMSGRQ
+357 YGKVLSGRQ

-403 MLKLVENLRVALGER
+403 MVKLVKNLQTALGER

-425 SDSTKVRA
+425 SDSTKIRA
-433 HEKLDAFRV
+433 HEKLAAFHV

-454 KLEIKKDSY
+454 KLEIKNDSY

-477 MISRLGKPV
+477 MYSRIGKPV
-486 DRDEWLMTPQTVNAY
+486 DKDEWLMTPQTVNAY

-521 NMDADDAANYGAIG
+521 NMEADDAANYGAIG

-545 FDDQGRQFDKNGNLT
+545 FDDQGRQFDKDGNLT
-560 DWWAEGDADRFKER
+560 DWWAPGDADRFKER
-574 AQVMVDFFNNIEV
+574 AQVMVDFFNKIEV
-587 LPGLKGN
+587 LSGLQAN
-594 GQLTLGENLADH
+594 GELTLGENLADH
-606 GGLNVAYLAFRNA
+606 GGLNVAYLAFQNA
-619 TKDAPLEV
+619 TKDAPLGV
-627 KEGFTPEQRFFIAY
+627 VDGFTPEQRFFLAY

-651 EQARVYTKSDPHSL
+651 EQIRVYTKSDPHSL

-674 PHIQAWYDAFQITP
+674 PHIQAWYDAFHITP
-688 DDSLYVAPENRV
+688 SDPLYVAPENRV
-700 NIW
+700 NVW

>member
-1 MGERFTRIGKYRN
+1 
-14 ELITNFIIMCMNK
+14 MNK
-27 RNYLTAAAMALAV
+27 KNYVAVATLAFAMLT
-40 LSSCGGQKEAR
+40 SCAGQKEAKS
-51 NTSGIDLANMDTTVS
+51 TSGIDLANMDTTVA
-66 AGQDFFRYAC
+66 AGTDFFRYAC

-88 YSRYGTFDQLA
+88 YSRYGTFDQLF
-99 ENNQKQL
+99 ENSQKQL

-112 LASQQNEAGTVA
+112 LAAQKNNPAGSAA
-124 QKIGDLYNIA
+124 QKIGDLYNMA
-134 MDSVARNEQGF
+134 MDSVTLNKQG
-145 APVKPMLDKIAALT
+145 AEPVKAMLGKIAALK
-159 DKSQIIPMSVEM
+159 DKGEIIPMMTEM
-171 RRFQGIGTYFN
+171 AHIGIGTYFHS
-182 FYVYADPKNSAL
+182 YVYADPKNSSL

-212 LDTDSITENIRNEY
+212 LDNDSITQNIREQY
-226 KKYIAKLFA
+226 KVYIGKLFQLA
-235 LSGFSEAEAQQKVA
+235 GFTEAEAQQKVA

-256 SIAKVSRSA
+256 AIAKASRSA
-265 AELRNPEANYHK
+265 TELRDPEANYHK
-277 MSYADLKKRIPGID
+277 MSFDELKKTISGID
-291 WDAFMTG
+291 WDAYVKG

-303 PAELNVEQVES
+303 PAELNVEQVEP

-320 LISALPVS
+320 LMNTLPIS

-357 YGKVMSGRQ
+357 YGKVLSGRQ

-403 MLKLVENLRVALGER
+403 MVKLVKNLQTALGER
-418 IDAQEWM
+418 INAQEWM
-425 SDSTKVRA
+425 SDSTKVKA
-433 HEKLDAFRV
+433 QEKLAAFHV

-454 KLEIKKDSY
+454 KLDIKKDSY
-463 WANVCRASEWGFND
+463 WANVCRASEWSFND
-477 MISRLGKPV
+477 MYSRLGKPV
-486 DRDEWLMTPQTVNAY
+486 DKDEWLMTPQTVNAY

-521 NMDADDAANYGAIG
+521 NMEADDAANYGAIG

-545 FDDQGRQFDKNGNLT
+545 FDDQGRQFDKDGNLT
-560 DWWAEGDADRFKER
+560 DWWAPGDADRFKER

-587 LPGLKGN
+587 LPGLHAN
-594 GQLTLGENLADH
+594 GELTLGENLADH
-606 GGLNVAYLAFRNA
+606 GGLNVAYLAFQNA
-619 TKDAPLEV
+619 TKDAPLGV
-627 KEGFTPEQRFFIAY
+627 VDGFTPEQRFFLAY

-651 EQARVYTKSDPHSL
+651 EQIRVYTKSDPHSL
-665 GKWRVNGAL
+665 GRWRVNGAL
-674 PHIQAWYDAFQITP
+674 PHIQAWYDAFHITP
-688 DDSLYVAPENRV
+688 SDSLYVAPEKRV
-700 NIW
+700 NVW

>member
-1 MGERFTRIGKYRN
+1 
-14 ELITNFIIMCMNK
+14 MNK
-27 RNYLTAAAMALAV
+27 KNYVAVATLAFAMLT
-40 LSSCGGQKEAR
+40 SCAGQKEAKS
-51 NTSGIDLANMDTTVS
+51 TSGIDLANMDTTVS
-66 AGQDFFRYAC
+66 AGTDFFRYAC

-88 YSRYGTFDQLA
+88 YSRYGTFDELF
-99 ENNQKQL
+99 ENSQKQL

-112 LASQQNEAGTVA
+112 LAAQKNNQAGSAA
-124 QKIGDLYNIA
+124 QKIGDLYNMA
-134 MDSVARNEQGF
+134 MDSVTLNKQG
-145 APVKPMLDKIAALT
+145 AEPVKAMLDKIAGMK
-159 DKSQIIPMSVEM
+159 DKSEIVPMMTEM
-171 RRFQGIGTYFN
+171 AHIGIGTYFHS
-182 FYVYADPKNSAL
+182 YVYADPKNSSL

-212 LDTDSITENIRNEY
+212 LDTDSITQNIREQY
-226 KKYIAKLFA
+226 KLYIGKLFQLA
-235 LSGFSEAEAQQKVA
+235 GFSEADAQQKVA
-249 DVMEIET
+249 DVMELET
-256 SIAKVSRSA
+256 AIAKVSRSA
-265 AELRNPEANYHK
+265 TELRDPEANYHK
-277 MSYADLKKRIPGID
+277 MSFDELKKTIAGID
-291 WDAFMTG
+291 WDAYMKG

-303 PAELNVEQVES
+303 PAELNVEQVEP

-320 LISALPVS
+320 LMNTLPLS

-357 YGKVMSGRQ
+357 YGKVLSGRQ

-403 MLKLVENLRVALGER
+403 MVKLVKNLQTALGER

-425 SDSTKVRA
+425 IDSTKIRA
-433 HEKLDAFRV
+433 HEKLATFHV

-454 KLEIKKDSY
+454 KLEIKNDSY

-477 MISRLGKPV
+477 MYSRIGKPV
-486 DRDEWLMTPQTVNAY
+486 DKDEWLMTPQTVNAY

-521 NMDADDAANYGAIG
+521 NMEADDAANYGAIG

-545 FDDQGRQFDKNGNLT
+545 FDDQGRQFDKDGNLT
-560 DWWAEGDADRFKER
+560 DWWAPGDADRFKER
-574 AQVMVDFFNNIEV
+574 AQVMVDFFNKIEV
-587 LPGLKGN
+587 LPGLQAN
-594 GQLTLGENLADH
+594 GELTLGENLADH
-606 GGLNVAYLAFRNA
+606 GGLNVAYLAFQNA
-619 TKDAPLEV
+619 TKDAPLGV
-627 KEGFTPEQRFFIAY
+627 VDGFTPEQRFFLAY

-651 EQARVYTKSDPHSL
+651 EQIRVYTKSDPHSL

-674 PHIQAWYDAFQITP
+674 PHIQAWYDAFHITP
-688 DDSLYVAPENRV
+688 SDPLYVAPENRV
-700 NIW
+700 NVW

>member
-1 MGERFTRIGKYRN
+1 
-14 ELITNFIIMCMNK
+14 MNK
-27 RNYLTAAAMALAV
+27 KNYVAVATLAFAMLT
-40 LSSCGGQKEAR
+40 SCAGQKEAKS
-51 NTSGIDLANMDTTVS
+51 TSGIDLANMDTTVS
-66 AGQDFFRYAC
+66 AGTDFFRYAC

-88 YSRYGTFDQLA
+88 YSRYGTFDELF
-99 ENNQKQL
+99 ENSQKQL

-112 LASQQNEAGTVA
+112 LAAQKNNQAGSAA
-124 QKIGDLYNIA
+124 QKIGDLYNMA
-134 MDSVARNEQGF
+134 MDSVTLNKQG
-145 APVKPMLDKIAALT
+145 AEPVKAMLDKIAGMK
-159 DKSQIIPMSVEM
+159 DKSEIVPMMTEM
-171 RRFQGIGTYFN
+171 AHIGIGTYFHS
-182 FYVYADPKNSAL
+182 YVYADPKNSSL

-212 LDTDSITENIRNEY
+212 LDTDSITQNIREQY
-226 KKYIAKLFA
+226 KLYIGKLFQLA
-235 LSGFSEAEAQQKVA
+235 GFSEADAQQKVA

-256 SIAKVSRSA
+256 AIAKVSRSA
-265 AELRNPEANYHK
+265 TELRDPEANYHK
-277 MSYADLKKRIPGID
+277 MSFDELKKTIAGID
-291 WDAFMTG
+291 WDAYMKG

-303 PAELNVEQVES
+303 PAELNVEQVEP

-320 LISALPVS
+320 LMNTLPLS

-357 YGKVMSGRQ
+357 YGKVLSGRQ

-403 MLKLVENLRVALGER
+403 MVKLVKNLQTALGER

-425 SDSTKVRA
+425 SDSTKIRA
-433 HEKLDAFRV
+433 HEKLATFHV

-454 KLEIKKDSY
+454 KLEIKNDSY

-477 MISRLGKPV
+477 MYSRIGKPV
-486 DRDEWLMTPQTVNAY
+486 DKDEWLMTPQTVNAY

-521 NMDADDAANYGAIG
+521 NMEADDAANYGAIG

-545 FDDQGRQFDKNGNLT
+545 FDDQGRQFDKDGNLT
-560 DWWAEGDADRFKER
+560 DWWAPGDADRFKGR
-574 AQVMVDFFNNIEV
+574 AQVMVDFFNKIEV
-587 LPGLKGN
+587 LPGLQAN
-594 GQLTLGENLADH
+594 GELTLGENLADH
-606 GGLNVAYLAFRNA
+606 GGLNVAYLAFQNA
-619 TKDAPLEV
+619 TKDAPLGV
-627 KEGFTPEQRFFIAY
+627 VDGFTPEQRFFLAY

-651 EQARVYTKSDPHSL
+651 EQIRVYTKSDPHSL

-674 PHIQAWYDAFQITP
+674 PHIQAWYDAFHITP
-688 DDSLYVAPENRV
+688 SDPLYVAPENRV
-700 NIW
+700 NVW

>member
-1 MGERFTRIGKYRN
+1 
-14 ELITNFIIMCMNK
+14 MNK
-27 RNYLTAAAMALAV
+27 KNYVAVATLAFAMLT
-40 LSSCGGQKEAR
+40 SCAGQKEAKS
-51 NTSGIDLANMDTTVS
+51 TSGIDLANMDTTVS
-66 AGQDFFRYAC
+66 AGTDFFRYAC

-88 YSRYGTFDQLA
+88 YSRYGTFDELF
-99 ENNQKQL
+99 ENSQKQL

-112 LASQQNEAGTVA
+112 LAAQKNNQAGSAA
-124 QKIGDLYNIA
+124 QKIGDLYNMA
-134 MDSVARNEQGF
+134 MDSVTLNKQG
-145 APVKPMLDKIAALT
+145 AEPVKAMLDKIAGMK
-159 DKSQIIPMSVEM
+159 DKSEIVPMMTEM
-171 RRFQGIGTYFN
+171 AHIGIGTYFHS
-182 FYVYADPKNSAL
+182 YVYADPKNSSL

-212 LDTDSITENIRNEY
+212 LDTDSITQNIREQY
-226 KKYIAKLFA
+226 KLYIGKLFQLA
-235 LSGFSEAEAQQKVA
+235 GFSEADAQQKVA

-256 SIAKVSRSA
+256 AIAKVSRSA
-265 AELRNPEANYHK
+265 TELRDPEANYHK
-277 MSYADLKKRIPGID
+277 MSFDELKKTIAGID
-291 WDAFMTG
+291 WDTYMKG

-303 PAELNVEQVES
+303 PAELNVEQVEP

-320 LISALPVS
+320 LMNTLPLS

-357 YGKVMSGRQ
+357 YGKVLSGRQ

-403 MLKLVENLRVALGER
+403 MVKLVKNLQTALGER

-425 SDSTKVRA
+425 SDSTKIRA
-433 HEKLDAFRV
+433 HEKLATFHV

-454 KLEIKKDSY
+454 KLEIKNDSY

-477 MISRLGKPV
+477 MYSRIGKPV
-486 DRDEWLMTPQTVNAY
+486 DKDEWLMTPQTVNAY

-521 NMDADDAANYGAIG
+521 NMEADDAANYGAIG

-545 FDDQGRQFDKNGNLT
+545 FDDQGRQFDKDGNLT
-560 DWWAEGDADRFKER
+560 DWWALGDADRFKER
-574 AQVMVDFFNNIEV
+574 AQVMVDFFNKIEV
-587 LPGLKGN
+587 LPGLQAN
-594 GQLTLGENLADH
+594 GELTLGENLADH
-606 GGLNVAYLAFRNA
+606 GGLNVAYLAFQNA
-619 TKDAPLEV
+619 TKDAPLGV
-627 KEGFTPEQRFFIAY
+627 VDGFTPEQRFFLAY

-651 EQARVYTKSDPHSL
+651 EQIRVYTKSDPHSL

-674 PHIQAWYDAFQITP
+674 PHIQAWYDAFHVTP
-688 DDSLYVAPENRV
+688 SDPLYVAPENRV
-700 NIW
+700 NVW

>member
-1 MGERFTRIGKYRN
+1 
-14 ELITNFIIMCMNK
+14 MNK
-27 RNYLTAAAMALAV
+27 KNYVAVATLAFAMLT
-40 LSSCGGQKEAR
+40 SCAGQKEAKS
-51 NTSGIDLANMDTTVS
+51 TSGIDLANMDTTVS
-66 AGQDFFRYAC
+66 AGTDFFRYAC

-88 YSRYGTFDQLA
+88 YSRYGTFDELF
-99 ENNQKQL
+99 ENSQKQL

-112 LASQQNEAGTVA
+112 LAAQKNNQAGSAA
-124 QKIGDLYNIA
+124 QKIGDLYNMA
-134 MDSVARNEQGF
+134 MDSVTLNKQG
-145 APVKPMLDKIAALT
+145 AEPVKAMLDKIAGMK
-159 DKSQIIPMSVEM
+159 DKSEIVPMMTEM
-171 RRFQGIGTYFN
+171 AHIGIGTYFHS
-182 FYVYADPKNSAL
+182 YVYADPKNSSL

-212 LDTDSITENIRNEY
+212 LDTDSITQNIREQY
-226 KKYIAKLFA
+226 KLYIGKLFQLA
-235 LSGFSEAEAQQKVA
+235 GFSEADAQQKVA
-249 DVMEIET
+249 DVMELET
-256 SIAKVSRSA
+256 AIAKVSRSA
-265 AELRNPEANYHK
+265 TELRDPEANYHK
-277 MSYADLKKRIPGID
+277 MSFDELKKTIAGID
-291 WDAFMTG
+291 WDAYMKG

-303 PAELNVEQVES
+303 PAELNVEQVEP

-320 LISALPVS
+320 LMNTLPLS

-357 YGKVMSGRQ
+357 YGKVLSGRQ

-403 MLKLVENLRVALGER
+403 MVKLVKNLQTALGER

-425 SDSTKVRA
+425 SDSTKIRA
-433 HEKLDAFRV
+433 HEKLATFHV

-454 KLEIKKDSY
+454 KLEIKNDSY

-477 MISRLGKPV
+477 MYSRIGKPV
-486 DRDEWLMTPQTVNAY
+486 DKDEWLMTPQTVNAY

-521 NMDADDAANYGAIG
+521 NMEADDAANYGAIG

-545 FDDQGRQFDKNGNLT
+545 FDDQGRQFDKDGNLT
-560 DWWAEGDADRFKER
+560 DWWAPGDADRFKER
-574 AQVMVDFFNNIEV
+574 AQVMVDFFNKIEV
-587 LPGLKGN
+587 LPGLQAN
-594 GQLTLGENLADH
+594 GELTLGENLADH
-606 GGLNVAYLAFRNA
+606 GGLNVAYLAFQNA
-619 TKDAPLEV
+619 TKDAPLGV
-627 KEGFTPEQRFFIAY
+627 VDGFTPEQRFFLAY

-651 EQARVYTKSDPHSL
+651 EQIRVYTKSDPHSL

-674 PHIQAWYDAFQITP
+674 PHIQAWYDAFHITP
-688 DDSLYVAPENRV
+688 SDPL
-700 NIW
+700 